1 LASAGKELPRLD
13 RDAPLNG
20 IGLQPVSSVR
30 GRIRAEAQYR
40 SIAASRN
47 IAPPAM
53 MVLL

>member
-1 LASAGKELPRLD
+1 LLEVRSAGFSPYLAYRKK
-13 RDAPLNG
+13 
-20 IGLQPVSSVR
+20 
-30 GRIRAEAQYR
+30 IRAEAQYR